1 MNSPVSAPIVVL
13 EFEDVPADVRAAR
26 LLALRCALAV
36 EGIAV
41 DESSFDRQ
49 CTGPFMA
56 GAVRLMFSHLGACAD
71 DTAVDLCVLR
81 ALREF
86 RARVARG
93 VSLAPGTPAFAR
105 NAAGCAGLGLV
116 AGVPRPDVDAALS
129 PATLADA
136 FECILTTEDD
146 ARMAGT
152 AGLFQRALTRTGRRG
167 GLPLENPAALVAS
180 TNVIVAARTSAMHT
194 VVVGPSSSVHAYR
207 GDVHFDSLEGVHVSE
222 VVRLVLVQEATT

>member
-13 EFEDVPADVRAAR
+13 EFEDLPADVRAAR

-105 NAAGCAGLGLV
+105 NAAGCVGLGLV

-129 PATLADA
+129 PAALADA
-136 FECILTTEDD
+136 VASILTTEDD

-152 AGLFQRALTRTGRRG
+152 AGLFQRAFTRMGRCG
-167 GLPLENPAALVAS
+167 GRPLENPAALVAT

-194 VVVGPSSSVHAYR
+194 VDVGPSSSVHACR